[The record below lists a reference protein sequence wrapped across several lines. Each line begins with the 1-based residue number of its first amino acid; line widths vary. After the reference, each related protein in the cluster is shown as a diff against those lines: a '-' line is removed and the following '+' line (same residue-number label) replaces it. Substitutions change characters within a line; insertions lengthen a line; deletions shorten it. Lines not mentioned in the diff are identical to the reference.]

1 MLGDYGG
8 CRKTPTTTLHCGSGS
23 PGPCRRALPRRP
35 NSGDE
40 NRRGEA
46 SRRLR
51 QHRQHR
57 SRADECPNPG
67 GCFPPRIEMSW
78 QPVLTAL
85 TALTMVARSPIP
97 RAYPDRPGPRSTLA
111 GERYFDA
118 QHAKERLRTTQPS
131 PLVARQLLK
140 SKRPRLSA
148 RTRTLP
154 DTDQAQRISS
164 GPPPFEPAP
173 WEVSG
178 GAAGLRF
185 SVNTRQL
192 RSQG

>member
-118 QHAKERLRTTQPS
+118 QHAKERLRTTNPAGEGAGIFWPYLQY
-131 PLVARQLLK
+131 RWRLLK
-140 SKRPRLSA
+140 PIREPGGHSGEVVKCQQITRRSSA
-148 RTRTLP
+148 RAPR
-154 DTDQAQRISS
+154 A
-164 GPPPFEPAP
+164 PAP
-173 WEVSG
+173 RTW
-178 GAAGLRF
+178 
-185 SVNTRQL
+185 
-192 RSQG
+192 